1 MISIEGGAPMF
12 ALGCLHHRSLSVMVE
27 TTMMNMVGWW
37 SMVMLLVIMLV
48 MTMIM
53 MLLKRHNRAYCLAK
67 GLKSVFFARVGGTLN
82 ISL

>member
-1 MISIEGGAPMF
+1 MF

-27 TTMMNMVGWW
+27 TTMMNMMGWW

-67 GLKSVFFARVGGTLN
+67 GLNIVFFLLGLEVH
-82 ISL
+82 

>member
-1 MISIEGGAPMF
+1 MF

-27 TTMMNMVGWW
+27 TTMMNMMGWW

-67 GLKSVFFARVGGTLN
+67 GIKVFFFARVGGTLN
-82 ISL
+82 VSL